1 MAKAAKKRSVRKTSA
16 KKGSTRKGSAK
27 ARSTSKRS
35 AKRAPARK
43 AARKGSTKKTAAPK
57 RSAKKRAAARP
68 ARRTAGS
75 RTPKTAPATRRT
87 APARHT
93 RTTPPQTT
101 TVQKKNA
108 ARAAASRKTSRPAAP
123 APSALGSAATLIRGA
138 VAGAVAA
145 VTQKLPWTSDEP
157 DAIQMLEADH
167 RRFEDLLRRGEETT
181 ERAVKGRSELL
192 ATLTHELNAHE
203 MKEEKFLYPMLAAY
217 PAAREIV
224 LEGYQEHHVADV
236 IVKELH
242 EVAADNEQWGAKFKV
257 LKENLEHHIQEE
269 EGEMF
274 RIARAEV
281 PREELL
287 ALAQRMAKAIAE

>member
-16 KKGSTRKGSAK
+16 KKGPARKGSAK
-27 ARSTSKRS
+27 ARSTSKGS

-43 AARKGSTKKTAAPK
+43 GAARKGSTKKTAAPK
-57 RSAKKRAAARP
+57 RAAKKRAAARP
-68 ARRTAGS
+68 
-75 RTPKTAPATRRT
+75 
-87 APARHT
+87 T

-192 ATLTHELNAHE
+192 ATLTRELNAHE